1 MPPVSDEILFIV
13 PILGIAIFILV
24 ALLVAT
30 FVLLRT
36 GAQMGKE
43 RSSTS
48 LGENTSAPIQ
58 KDKLKEESI
67 VASPASEGVIPTPA
81 DGQKNTFKIN
91 QRAIKLLGVPITV
104 ALMMGLMLVL
114 VLVNPTDKVYIMDM
128 ALEPW
133 LWSIIRIFVGIAGGG
148 SIGIRIAHLSWRQTV
163 LTALLSGAGAM
174 LISRFEVSPFEIPP
188 FNFGP
193 WESSDGNF
201 QLNTFLLGALGVS
214 APVFLLPLCD
224 PIVRQNGLAP
234 SRQRVLSVA
243 FFITLMFAPL
253 AQIAV
258 GVFMV
263 FTGLLLAI
271 GVILSLYRP
280 MDSIGAEFGGLG
292 LILVLTSSFIW
303 LAYVSGSFN

>member
-1 MPPVSDEILFIV
+1 MPQVSDEIKFIV

-30 FVLLRT
+30 FAMLRS
-36 GAQMGKE
+36 GAQTRKE

-48 LGENTSAPIQ
+48 LAENTSAPIP
-58 KDKLKEESI
+58 KDKLNEESI
-67 VASPASEGVIPTPA
+67 VASRASEVVIPAPE

-91 QRAIKLLGVPITV
+91 QRTINLLGVPITV
-104 ALMMGLMLVL
+104 VLMMGLMLVL
-114 VLVNPTDKVYIMDM
+114 VLVNPTDKVYLDM

-133 LWSIIRIFVGIAGGG
+133 LWSILRIFVGIAGGG
-148 SIGIRIAHLSWRQTV
+148 AIGIRTAHLSWQQTV
-163 LTALLSGAGAM
+163 LTALLAGAGAM
-174 LISRFEVSPFEIPP
+174 LISQFEISPFEIPP

-201 QLNTFLLGALGVS
+201 HFTHFLTGALAVS
-214 APVFLLPLCD
+214 SPVFVLPLCD
-224 PIVRQNGLAP
+224 PILRKNGLAP
-234 SRQRVLSVA
+234 SRKKVLSVA
-243 FFITLMFAPL
+243 FFITLIFAPL

-258 GVFMV
+258 GVFTV
-263 FTGLLLAI
+263 FTGLLLGL

-292 LILVLTSSFIW
+292 FILVLTSSFVW
-303 LAYVSGSFN
+303 LAYISGSFN